1 MWLRGYYLCSVMS
14 IAKAYIID
22 LDGTILDSCNEILA
36 AKLEVLES
44 MGIDAPDPDYLA
56 SMNGMRLE
64 DTFILSTGIDEP
76 AIQREAI
83 ALYHPAFLD
92 LTLKSLRLFPGVV
105 ETLVKLRRRG
115 ASIGIMS
122 MRRPEELDIV
132 VGRAGLD
139 QLVDAWVSEYS
150 VPRPKPAPDMIHH
163 LMDRFGVKPDET
175 IVVGDTVY
183 DLEMARDCGA
193 RAVGFTLGAQTAR
206 MLSTRAPHAII
217 DNFTALLDL

>member
-1 MWLRGYYLCSVMS
+1 MSRCVDYLCSAMS

-22 LDGTILDSCNEILA
+22 LDGTILDSCKEILA
-36 AKLEVLES
+36 AKLEVLET
-44 MGIDAPDPDYLA
+44 MGIDVPDLDYLA
-56 SMNGMRLE
+56 SMSGMRLE
-64 DTFILSTGIDEP
+64 DTFVLSTGIDDP

-105 ETLVKLRRRG
+105 ETLVKLRREG
-115 ASIGIMS
+115 AAIGIMS
-122 MRRPEELDIV
+122 MRRPEDLEII

-139 QLVDAWVSEYS
+139 RIADAWVSEYS
-150 VPRPKPAPDMIHH
+150 VPRPKPAPDMILH
-163 LMDRFGVKPDET
+163 LMGRFGVEADET
-175 IVVGDTVY
+175 VVVGDTVY

-206 MLSTRAPHAII
+206 MLATRAPHALI
-217 DNFTALLDL
+217 DNFTALLSL